1 VSCEQHF
8 ESNFLFNCS
17 AELLRL
23 FDELEHLAQSF
34 DADALAALRQT
45 RAALDK
51 AVAKMDSLESGF
63 DRIAEKSCEISR
75 LATRRTIH

>member
-1 VSCEQHF
+1 
-8 ESNFLFNCS
+8 
-17 AELLRL
+17 
-23 FDELEHLAQSF
+23 LAQSF

-63 DRIAEKSCEISR
+63 DRIAEKSCEIRR